1 MAKMIYSL
9 KINETI
15 YFRDQIE
22 LSTFFFSFFSNIDIR
37 IKQAELE
44 YQLGREE
51 LNLLSILEEIQ
62 SLKHILEERDSDQQQ
77 SENTLFR

>member
-1 MAKMIYSL
+1 MKLSIF
-9 KINETI
+9 ETRLN
-15 YFRDQIE
+15 YQ
-22 LSTFFFSFFSNIDIR
+22 LFFFSFFSNIDIR